1 MLALSRAVWDYSSN
15 SLGVVMTHPRLING
29 VSDNMQRKPIAHK
42 YRKGTMKSTLYST
55 VESYISLIL
64 LSQSDHLLSSK
75 GSERDSEIAYQP
87 YYYALYIIHLLS
99 EVQSDRVSFYYSYNI
114 SRL

>member
-42 YRKGTMKSTLYST
+42 YRKGTMKSTLHGT
-55 VESYISLIL
+55 
-64 LSQSDHLLSSK
+64 
-75 GSERDSEIAYQP
+75 DSRTRRACDVLQRE
-87 YYYALYIIHLLS
+87 
-99 EVQSDRVSFYYSYNI
+99 
-114 SRL
+114 

>member
-1 MLALSRAVWDYSSN
+1 
-15 SLGVVMTHPRLING
+15 MTHLKLNIG
-29 VSDNMQRKPIAHK
+29 VNYNMQWRPIANK

-75 GSERDSEIAYQP
+75 GSERESEIAYQP